1 MNSGIPFPFERILR
15 QKLTGARRIA
25 IVGIGDVLSPFD
37 RQGMSVSREIEK
49 LHLPDVK
56 VFLAGTVPESIT
68 GALRVFRPDHVI
80 FLDAADMGV
89 QPGSIMVIEPED
101 TQVNLVS
108 SHVLPLPV
116 IMEFIAEDTGSG
128 VILLGIQPDLERPD
142 HDLSGP
148 SQLLLQQN
156 ITALAELLRSVL

>member
-1 MNSGIPFPFERILR
+1 MNTGSPFPFEGILR
-15 QKLTGARRIA
+15 QRLVGSRRIA

-37 RQGMSVSREIEK
+37 RPGMSAAGEIET

-68 GALRVFRPDHVI
+68 GALREYRPDHVV
-80 FLDAADMGV
+80 FLDAADMRV
-89 QPGSIMVIEPED
+89 QPGSIQVIEPEN
-101 TQVNLVS
+101 TQANLVS

-128 VILLGIQPDLERPD
+128 VTLLGIQPDLERPD
-142 HDLSGP
+142 HDFSGP
-148 SQLLLQQN
+148 AQFLLQQN
-156 ITALAELLRSVL
+156 ITALAELLRSLR

>member
-1 MNSGIPFPFERILR
+1 MNPGVPFPFEGILR
-15 QKLTGARRIA
+15 QRLENSRRIA

-37 RQGMSVSREIEK
+37 RSGMSVAGEIEK
-49 LHLPDVK
+49 LELPHVK

-68 GALRVFRPDHVI
+68 RALRAYLPDHVI

-89 QPGSIMVIEPED
+89 QPGSIRFVEPRN

-116 IMEFIAEDTGSG
+116 IMEFVANDTGSR
-128 VILLGIQPDLERPD
+128 VTLLGIQPDLNRPD
-142 HDLSGP
+142 RDFSGP
-148 SQLLLQQN
+148 GQVLLQRN
-156 ITALAELLRSVL
+156 ISALTDILRSVI